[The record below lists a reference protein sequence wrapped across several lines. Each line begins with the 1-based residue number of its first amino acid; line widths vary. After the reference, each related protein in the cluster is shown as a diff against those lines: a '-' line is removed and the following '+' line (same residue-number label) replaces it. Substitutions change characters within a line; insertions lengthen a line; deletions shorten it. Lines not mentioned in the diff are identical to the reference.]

1 MDGFKKSISSQLL
14 TESIV
19 NASGALNKALS
30 CLDALINESTDRN
43 GHVDN
48 IASLIIRA
56 RAITIQAIMEIER
69 QQKKGIL

>member
-1 MDGFKKSISSQLL
+1 MDMLRRSISSELL

-19 NASGALNKALS
+19 NASGNLNKALL
-30 CLDALINESTDRN
+30 CLDAVINESTDRN
-43 GHVDN
+43 GHIDN

-56 RAITIQAIMEIER
+56 RAMTIQAQMEIER

>member
-1 MDGFKKSISSQLL
+1 MDSLKRSMSSQLL
-14 TESIV
+14 IEAIS
-19 NASGALNKALS
+19 NASVNLDKAMS
-30 CLDALINESTDRN
+30 SLDALINESTERN

-56 RAITIQAIMEIER
+56 RAITIQAQMEIER